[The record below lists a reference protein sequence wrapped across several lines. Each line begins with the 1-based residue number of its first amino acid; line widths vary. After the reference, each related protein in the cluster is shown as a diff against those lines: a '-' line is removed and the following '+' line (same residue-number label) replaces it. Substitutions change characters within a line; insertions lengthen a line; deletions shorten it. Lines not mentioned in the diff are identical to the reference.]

1 MKIPRF
7 PSLAAAAAVLV
18 ALAVLSPLSVRGQ
31 ERRPNPALAAL
42 VTPAEGWKEDEA
54 RQSFFPDNLY
64 EYIDGAAESYL
75 SYDFKELLVVQLK
88 KEGGEATLTV
98 EVYDMGTPTSAFGIF
113 GAERYPENRAVAVGD
128 LGYLEGE
135 SLNFMAGR
143 FYMKLLSFGLGE
155 GTAAALTGYAAT
167 VAGAVTEKGGLPPM
181 LGAFPGENLV
191 ARSEKYIRKNFL
203 GYEFLHDG
211 YVATY
216 RIGGQDVEC
225 FLAEAASEKE
235 AEEALG
241 RFLEFLAKDKQV
253 PEKVALGYHVKNRY
267 SQHMYI
273 GRVRNILCGVMRVP
287 EGLESEGE
295 KCLKA
300 LVDSVGRLTAPKG

>member
-1 MKIPRF
+1 MKIPGSL
-7 PSLAAAAAVLV
+7 SLAAVAAVLAV
-18 ALAVLSPLSVRGQ
+18 LAVLSPLAGRGQ
-31 ERRPNPALAAL
+31 ERKASPALAAL
-42 VTPAEGWKEDEA
+42 VPSVEGWKEDEA
-54 RQSFFPDNLY
+54 RQSFFPDSLY

-75 SYDFKELLVVQLK
+75 SYDFRELLVVQLK
-88 KEGGEATLTV
+88 KSASEATLTV
-98 EVYDMGTPTSAFGIF
+98 EIYDMGTPTNAFGIF
-113 GAERYPENRAVAVGD
+113 GAERYPENKPAAAGD

-143 FYMKLLSFGLGE
+143 FYVKLLSFGLGD
-155 GTAAALTGYAAT
+155 GTSAALSDYA
-167 VAGAVTEKGGLPPM
+167 VKMAGAVAEKGVLPP
-181 LGAFPGENLV
+181 LLRAFPAENLV
-191 ARSEKYIRKNFL
+191 ARSEKYVRKNFL

-216 RIGGQDVEC
+216 KIGGQEVEG

-235 AEEALG
+235 AEESLG

-253 PEKVALGYHVKNRY
+253 PEKIALGYHVRNRY

-287 EGLESEGE
+287 EGLEAEGE
-295 KCLKA
+295 TCFKA
-300 LVDSVGRLTAPKG
+300 MVDSAGRLPTPRG